1 MMKKLLLIA
10 VLMVSTVIFNSGCEK
25 EKVAKSIVEQTE
37 SETVS
42 KSIPFPE
49 HIEQVLSDKIH
60 VNAKIEIPEVCKSG
74 KGTKIKLSQNSFW
87 DNSDQIKEILLNGQ
101 KMKEE
106 YVNEY
111 DNWKEKVYITNND
124 TSLFIRFQYPS
135 IMFNISM
142 SVVLM
147 PSLPILPKHCIV
159 SSTLS

>member
-87 DNSDQIKEILLNGQ
+87 DNSDQIKEMQQSEI
-101 KMKEE
+101 
-106 YVNEY
+106 
-111 DNWKEKVYITNND
+111 
-124 TSLFIRFQYPS
+124 SLFYRYE
-135 IMFNISM
+135 
-142 SVVLM
+142 
-147 PSLPILPKHCIV
+147 
-159 SSTLS
+159 